1 MEVHEVHEHAEEAHH
16 KNNKRAALLIVVLAA
31 ALAIIEMIGKEA
43 QFSSI
48 AHNIETADLYAFY
61 QAKTIRSTV
70 VRTAIEE
77 TQLLPGDP
85 QAPSLAGDRQKQI
98 DSWKQAN
105 DRLDSDPKSGEG
117 RKELL
122 ERAKKQEELRNHEI
136 SSYHSYEYAAAL
148 LQLAIVMAS
157 AAVITEVMALEFVS
171 AALGLG
177 GLAFAL
183 IGWLAPEI
191 LHL

>member
-16 KNNKRAALLIVVLAA
+16 KNNKRAALLIIILAA
-31 ALAIIEMIGKEA
+31 ALAIIEMAGKEA
-43 QFSSI
+43 QFESI

-61 QAKTIRSTV
+61 QAKTVRSTV
-70 VRTAIEE
+70 VRTTSEQ
-77 TQLLPGDP
+77 TLLLPGD
-85 QAPSLAGDRQKQI
+85 SLAPNLVGDRQKQI
-98 DSWKQAN
+98 EAWKQAI
-105 DRLDSDPKSGEG
+105 DRLDSDPKSQEG

-122 ERAKKQEELRNHEI
+122 ERANKQKELRDHKI
-136 SSYHSYEYAAAL
+136 HAYHDYEYASAL

-157 AAVITEVMALEFVS
+157 AAVITEVMALELVS
-171 AALGLG
+171 GAFGLA

-183 IGWLAPEI
+183 VGWLAPEI